1 MILRTKT
8 VLKMKSK
15 DSAALLY
22 LDFGK
27 DKKVSSLTV
36 HLIKYFLSEDDIQDI
51 KKELK
56 NH

>member
-15 DSAALLY
+15 DSAALLD

-27 DKKVSSLTV
+27 GKKVSNLIV
-36 HLIKYFLSEDDIQDI
+36 HLIKYFLSEDDINDI